1 MVIVTKAIIQ
11 RGESGATVSR
21 LQQLLNDQLR
31 PSPRLTVD
39 GKFGNLTR
47 NAVVRFQEKN
57 WLSNDGIVGPAT
69 WSTLEKRDKYVILHN
84 VQLIPQHTPSTC
96 WSAALAMLL
105 GRQASMS
112 PGNARTAAGGGLFN
126 DSSLSKPENT
136 KKFADTYGLKLLHAQ
151 SWMPDGLANM
161 VRTSGPLMMNLL
173 WNAPKYQ
180 AGLASPGHMLIIA
193 GIRGDGSP
201 EGTTLRIYDPLPV
214 SRGSKYSLTYGPFIR
229 KMPVSTYQLYHK

>member
-1 MVIVTKAIIQ
+1 MATKEIIK
-11 RGESGATVSR
+11 RGDSGATVSR
-21 LQQLLNDQLR
+21 LQQLLNDQLKL
-31 PSPRLTVD
+31 SPKLTVD
-39 GKFGNLTR
+39 GKFGNITR

-105 GRQASMS
+105 GVQASML
-112 PGNARTAAGGGLFN
+112 PGIARMDKQGGLFN
-126 DSSLSKPENT
+126 DSELSKPENT
-136 KKFADTYGLKLLHAQ
+136 KKFADSYGLTLLHAQ

-161 VRTSGPLMMNLL
+161 LRTHGPLMMNLL
-173 WNAPKYQ
+173 WNAPKYM
-180 AGLASPGHMLIIA
+180 AGKGSPGHMLIIA

-201 EGTTLRIYDPLPV
+201 EGTTLRIQDPLPMN
-214 SRGSKYSLTYGPFIR
+214 RGSKYSLTYGPFMR
-229 KMPVSTYQLYHK
+229 KMPVSTYQLFHK

>member
-1 MVIVTKAIIQ
+1 MVTKELIK
-11 RGESGATVSR
+11 RGDSGPIVSR
-21 LQQLLNDQLR
+21 LQQLLNDLLK
-31 PSPRLTVD
+31 PSPKLTVD
-39 GKFGNLTR
+39 GKFGNITR

-105 GRQASMS
+105 DVRASMS
-112 PGNARTAAGGGLFN
+112 SGNARTAAGGGLFN
-126 DSSLSKPENT
+126 DSSLSRPQNT
-136 KKFADTYGLKLLHAQ
+136 KKFADSYGLKLLHAQ

-161 VRTSGPLMMNLL
+161 LRTHGPLMMNLL
-173 WNAPKYQ
+173 WNAPKFM
-180 AGLASPGHMLIIA
+180 AGKSSPGHMLIIA

-201 EGTTLRIYDPLPV
+201 EGTTLRIHDPWPMN
-214 SRGSKYSLTYGPFIR
+214 RGSKYSLTYGPFIR
-229 KMPVSTYQLYHK
+229 KMPVSTYQLFHK

>member
-1 MVIVTKAIIQ
+1 MATKTILQ
-11 RGESGATVSR
+11 KGDSGATVSR
-21 LQQLLNDQLR
+21 LQQLINDQLK

-47 NAVVRFQEKN
+47 NAVVRFQEKY

-84 VQLIPQHTPSTC
+84 VKLIPQHTPSTC

-105 GRQASMS
+105 GVQASMS
-112 PGNARTAAGGGLFN
+112 PGDAQTAAGGGMFN
-126 DSSLSKPENT
+126 DAELSKPDNT
-136 KKFADTYGLKLLHAQ
+136 KKFANFYGLKLLNAQ

-161 VRTSGPLMMNLL
+161 LSARGPLMMNML
-173 WNAPKYQ
+173 WNAPKYM
-180 AGLASPGHMLIIA
+180 AGLGSSGHMMIIA

-201 EGTTLRIYDPLPV
+201 EGTTLRIFDPWPV
-214 SRGSKYSLTYGPFIR
+214 NRGSKYSLTYGPFMR
-229 KMPVSTYQLYHK
+229 KMPVSTYQLYYK

>member
-1 MVIVTKAIIQ
+1 MVTKEIIR
-11 RGESGATVSR
+11 RGDSVATVSR
-21 LQQLLNDQLR
+21 LQQLLNDQLK
-31 PSPRLTVD
+31 PSPMLTVD

-69 WSTLEKRDKYVILHN
+69 WSALENRDKYKILHN
-84 VQLIPQHTPSTC
+84 ITLIPQHTPSTC

-105 GRQASMS
+105 GVQASML

-126 DSSLSKPENT
+126 DSELSKPENT
-136 KKFADTYGLKLLHAQ
+136 KKFADSYRLTLLHAQ

-161 VRTSGPLMMNLL
+161 LRIRGPLMMNLL
-173 WNAPKYQ
+173 WNAPKYMT
-180 AGLASPGHMLIIA
+180 GKGSSGHMLIIA

-201 EGTTLRIYDPLPV
+201 EGTTLRIYDPWPMN
-214 SRGSKYSLTYGPFIR
+214 RGSKYSLTYGPFMR
-229 KMPVSTYQLYHK
+229 KMPVSTYQLFHK